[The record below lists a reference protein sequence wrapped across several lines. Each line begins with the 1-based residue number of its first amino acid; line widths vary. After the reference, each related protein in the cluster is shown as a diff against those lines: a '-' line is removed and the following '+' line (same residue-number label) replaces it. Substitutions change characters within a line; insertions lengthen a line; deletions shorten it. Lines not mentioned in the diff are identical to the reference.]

1 MMDRRISLYWRRLFD
16 LLLLVSVI
24 VALTGCGMG
33 TIDTSAANTLSITGI
48 VHGGQQPVSGS
59 SIQLYIAGIS
69 GNGSAATAMIT
80 SSTVTTSPSGAFNI
94 TGDYQCNHNTDQVYL
109 TATGGN
115 PGLTAG
121 TNNNALVLIAAIGNC
136 GNLGSISN
144 LDIDEVTTV
153 AAVYALAP
161 FISLN
166 SSAAP
171 YFNIGATSTNSVG
184 LANAFLD
191 AQLLANFTTGSAATL
206 ASGLT
211 TQPGKLY
218 ALADAISY
226 CVNSGSSTSAACASL
241 VTASTPSGGTAPTVN
256 TVATTL
262 SIVQHPGNANVVG
275 PVWSLI
281 NARAPFATTLT
292 QAPND
297 WTMTLS
303 ITGGG
308 LSSPTALAVDVSG
321 NVWVADYNGGLSAF
335 SPQGT
340 ALSSTGYGS
349 STLAECYGLTI
360 DTSGN
365 IWVTNFEAP
374 NGKGSVSKFLGVGS
388 GTPGSIVANAS
399 NSSYYFY
406 DSSIDFPTALAADT
420 NGNIGIANSANSSAT
435 VYSSS
440 GTLATSGL
448 ASGNSADPVAIA
460 FDSYHGLWL
469 SNRGDGTATHVSS
482 AGTILA
488 HPSCCS
494 GADGVALDASGT
506 AWITNYSGSY
516 VTELSS
522 SGVSQS
528 LIDGGTD
535 GGVSGGYPIGIAVD
549 AAQNVWVAD
558 YRATAITELAGN
570 SNALPA
576 GTALSPAK
584 GYGLDASL
592 LLPYAVAPDASG
604 NVWVSDFGNNEI
616 VMFFGLATPTVT
628 PVRPIPAAP

>member
-1 MMDRRISLYWRRLFD
+1 
-16 LLLLVSVI
+16 
-24 VALTGCGMG
+24 MG
-33 TIDTSAANTLSITGI
+33 NVDTSASNTFSLSGF
-48 VHGGQQPVSGS
+48 VHGGQQPVTGS
-59 SIQLYIAGIS
+59 TIQLYIAGTS

-80 SSTVTTSPSGAFNI
+80 SKVVQTDTTGSFNI
-94 TGDYQCNHNTDQVYL
+94 TGDYNCVHSNDQVYL

-115 PGLTAG
+115 PGLTSG

-136 GNLGSISN
+136 SN
-144 LDIDEVTTV
+144 LATIPNLDVDEVTTV

-166 SSAAP
+166 TSAVP
-171 YFNIGATSTNSVG
+171 YFNIGATSTNSAGV
-184 LANAFLD
+184 ANAFLD
-191 AQLLANFTTGSAATL
+191 ARLLADITTGSAVVYANGSSL
-206 ASGLT
+206 SIQA
-211 TQPGKLY
+211 GKLY

-226 CVNSGSSTSAACASL
+226 CVNSVSSTSTACASL
-241 VTASTPSGGTAPTVN
+241 VTASTPGGSTAPTAN
-256 TVATTL
+256 TIATAL
-262 SIVQHPGNANVVG
+262 SIVQHPGNTNIVG

-281 NARAPFATTLT
+281 NAQAPFATTLT
-292 QAPND
+292 QAPKD

-303 ITGGG
+303 VTGGG
-308 LSSPTALAVDVSG
+308 LSSPTALAVDASG

-365 IWVTNFEAP
+365 IWVTNLEAP
-374 NGKGSVSKFLGVGS
+374 SGHGSVSKFLGASS
-388 GTPGSIVANAS
+388 GTPGSLVTNSA

-406 DSSIDFPTALAADT
+406 DSSIDYPTALATDT
-420 NGNIGIANSANSSAT
+420 TSGTGSGDIGIANSANSSAT
-435 VYSSS
+435 IYSSS
-440 GTLATSGL
+440 GTLVTSGL
-448 ASGNSADPVAIA
+448 ASGNAADAVAIA
-460 FDSYHGLWL
+460 FDSSHGLWL
-469 SNRGDGTATHVSS
+469 TNRGDGTATHVSS
-482 AGTILA
+482 TGTILA

-494 GADGVALDASGT
+494 GADGVALDSSGT

-516 VTELSS
+516 VTGLSS

-528 LIDGGTD
+528 LVDGGTD
-535 GGVSGGYPIGIAVD
+535 GGISGGYPIGIAID

-570 SNALPA
+570 FNALPA

-604 NVWVSDFGNNEI
+604 NVWVSDFGNSEI
-616 VMFFGLATPTVT
+616 VMFFGLATPTIT
-628 PVRPIPAAP
+628 PARTIPAAP